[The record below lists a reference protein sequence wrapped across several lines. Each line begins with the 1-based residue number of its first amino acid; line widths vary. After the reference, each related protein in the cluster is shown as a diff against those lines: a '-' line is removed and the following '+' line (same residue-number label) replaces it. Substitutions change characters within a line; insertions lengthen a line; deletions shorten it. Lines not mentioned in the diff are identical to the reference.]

1 MSAGVCRLSGMT
13 FSPVHTLLVT
23 DLDDTLWTWFAAW
36 HASFSAMLSSLEEL
50 SGVPR
55 HVLATEIKAVHQ
67 QRGTTEYSHLLN
79 ELPSLRELSGDIAPI
94 VRFDP
99 AIHALNSARKE
110 NTRLYPG
117 VRETLLELK
126 RQGVAIAAYTES
138 LAYWT
143 AWRVQ
148 HTELDGVIDAIYS
161 APDHDLPVGVS
172 VQDLRYWPDEERYR
186 LRRTTHRHVPAGTLK
201 PNTAIL
207 RRILADFDKTP
218 EETVYVGDSLMK
230 DIAMAQ
236 DAGVHDAHAKYG
248 EPHRQPGYDLLRQ
261 VTHWTAEAV
270 EREKNLTVSRDIV
283 PTTVLNRDFAQLL
296 PVFRMRETVA

>member
-1 MSAGVCRLSGMT
+1 MDS
-13 FSPVHTLLVT
+13 SPARTLLVT

-36 HASFSAMLSSLEEL
+36 HASFSGMLSTLEEL
-50 SGVPR
+50 SGVPQD
-55 HVLATEIKAVHQ
+55 VLVADIKAVHQ
-67 QRGTTEYSHLLN
+67 KRGTTEYSHLLN
-79 ELPSLRELSGDIAPI
+79 ELPSLKELSGDVAPME
-94 VRFDP
+94 RFDP
-99 AIHALNSARKE
+99 AVHALNSARKK

-126 RQGVAIAAYTES
+126 RRGVAIAAYTES

-143 AWRVQ
+143 SWRVQ
-148 HTELDGVIDAIYS
+148 HTGLDGVIDAIYS

-172 VQDLRYWPDEERYR
+172 VQDLRYWGDEERYR

-201 PNTAIL
+201 PNTEIL
-207 RRILADFDKTP
+207 RRILADFDRTP

-261 VTHWTAEAV
+261 VTHWTDEAV
-270 EREKNLTVSRDIV
+270 AREKALTVNRDIV
-283 PTTVLNRDFAQLL
+283 PATVLDRDFAQLL
-296 PVFRMRETVA
+296 PVFQMRETVA